1 VSRALPA
8 TAAARAGTAPAITEG
23 TMRDGPAADGPRS
36 ARQTGTRRR
45 GLLSTLLLVAIL
57 VVVLYPL
64 AWMIGTSLKSN
75 AEIAS
80 NLSPIPTK
88 FTPGNYEVGW
98 NGIPGITFGRFFL
111 NSGLIAIGA
120 VVGNLASC
128 LLAAYAFA
136 RLRFPLRGLWFAIMI
151 GTLLLP
157 EHVLVIPQYVLFNY
171 LGWVDT
177 PLPLI
182 APKFLATEAFFVFLM
197 VQFLRGIPRELD
209 EAARI
214 DGCGPFSVFRHVM
227 LPLSR
232 PALVTSAIFSF
243 IWTWNDFFTQLVYLN
258 DLERYTVPIG
268 LRLFMDSSGQSQIGP
283 MFAMSA
289 LSLLPVFLFFL
300 AFQRLLVEGINTAG
314 LKG

>member
-1 VSRALPA
+1 MSVAAHASPA
-8 TAAARAGTAPAITEG
+8 AAAAR
-23 TMRDGPAADGPRS
+23 
-36 ARQTGTRRR
+36 RRR
-45 GLLSTLLLVAIL
+45 RLGGTLVLVAVL
-57 VVVLYPL
+57 LVVLYPL
-64 AWMIGTSLKSN
+64 VWLLGTSFKSN
-75 AEIAS
+75 AEMAS
-80 NLSPIPTK
+80 NLSPIPSA
-88 FTPGNYEVGW
+88 FTPSNYEVGW
-98 NGIPGITFGRFFL
+98 NGIPGIAFGRFFV
-111 NSGLIAIGA
+111 NSALIAGA
-120 VVGNLASC
+120 VLAGNLASC

-157 EHVLVIPQYVLFNY
+157 EHVLVVPQYVLFNY
-171 LGWVDT
+171 LGWIDT

-182 APKFLATEAFFVFLM
+182 APKLLATEAFFVFLM
-197 VQFLRGIPRELD
+197 VQFIRGIPRDLD

-214 DGCGPFSVFRHVM
+214 DGCGPYSVFRHVI

-268 LRLFMDSSGQSQIGP
+268 LRLFMDSTGQSQVGP

-300 AFQRLLVEGINTAG
+300 AFQRLLIEGINTTG